1 MYFIKPVEEL
11 RFTDDFMFSYVMR
24 NKDICREVIRRLL
37 KIEAREIKYPEAQKT
52 IAPIYSGK
60 GIRLDV
66 YTETPDEVVDIEMQS
81 GSYIAI
87 SQRMRYYQS
96 ILDSDSLLKGSSYA
110 MLKKSYVVFLCLDDP
125 LGHGLPIYTFESFC
139 RENKDIQLEDCSQKI
154 IFNAAAWEK
163 CGDIEIRAFLEYLKR
178 SEATDK
184 FLRRLDMTVDKIK
197 EVQEFVNSYLAYNLH
212 EYDVQERGRIEGA
225 AMQKAK
231 DERLINQQAEEI
243 ARLKALLAEK
253 NTHP

>member
-37 KIEAREIKYPEAQKT
+37 KI
-52 IAPIYSGK
+52 
-60 GIRLDV
+60 
-66 YTETPDEVVDIEMQS
+66 
-81 GSYIAI
+81 
-87 SQRMRYYQS
+87 
-96 ILDSDSLLKGSSYA
+96 
-110 MLKKSYVVFLCLDDP
+110 
-125 LGHGLPIYTFESFC
+125 
-139 RENKDIQLEDCSQKI
+139 
-154 IFNAAAWEK
+154 
-163 CGDIEIRAFLEYLKR
+163 
-178 SEATDK
+178 EATDK

>member
-11 RFTDDFMFSYVMR
+11 KFTDDFMFSYVMR
-24 NKDICREVIRRLL
+24 NKDICREIVRRLL
-37 KIEAREIKYPEAQKT
+37 KIKAREIKFPEAQKT
-52 IAPIYSGK
+52 IAPIYGGK

-81 GSYIAI
+81 GNYTAIA
-87 SQRMRYYQS
+87 QRMRYYQS
-96 ILDSDSLLKGSSYA
+96 MLDTDCLLKGTPYA

-125 LGHGLPIYTFESFC
+125 LGHGLPVYTFESFC
-139 RENKDIQLEDCSQKI
+139 KENKDIQLEDNSQKI

-163 CGDIEIRAFLEYLKR
+163 CSDIEIRTFLEYLKR
-178 SEATDK
+178 NMATDS

-197 EVQEFVNSYLAYNLH
+197 EMQEFVNSYMAYNLH
-212 EYDVQERGRIEGA
+212 EYDIQEKGRIEGA

-243 ARLKALLAEK
+243 VRLKALLAEK
-253 NTHP
+253 ATHP

>member
-81 GSYIAI
+81 GSYIANP
-87 SQRMRYYQS
+87 QRMRYYQS
-96 ILDSDSLLKGSSYA
+96 ILDSHSLLK
-110 MLKKSYVVFLCLDDP
+110 
-125 LGHGLPIYTFESFC
+125 
-139 RENKDIQLEDCSQKI
+139 
-154 IFNAAAWEK
+154 
-163 CGDIEIRAFLEYLKR
+163 
-178 SEATDK
+178 
-184 FLRRLDMTVDKIK
+184 
-197 EVQEFVNSYLAYNLH
+197 
-212 EYDVQERGRIEGA
+212 
-225 AMQKAK
+225 
-231 DERLINQQAEEI
+231 
-243 ARLKALLAEK
+243 
-253 NTHP
+253 